1 MTFTIESEY
10 IYLIAVLLL
19 MLVQVI
25 QWRVIVKLR
34 KEFEEVWTQIGTLAV
49 GVSNQL
55 LNLQQELNKKED
67 KKSVK
72 ELIEK

>member
-19 MLVQVI
+19 MFIQVI
-25 QWRVIVKLR
+25 QWRAILKVR
-34 KEFEEVWTQIGTLAV
+34 REFEDVWTQIGTLAV

-72 ELIEK
+72 ELIDK

>member
-25 QWRVIVKLR
+25 QWRVMVKLR
-34 KEFEEVWTQIGTLAV
+34 KEFEDVWTQIGTLAV
-49 GVSNQL
+49 GVSSQL
-55 LNLQQELNKKED
+55 LSLQQELNKKED

-72 ELIEK
+72 ELIDK

>member
-19 MLVQVI
+19 MLIQVV
-25 QWRVIVKLR
+25 QWRMIVKIR
-34 KEFEEVWTQIGTLAV
+34 KEFEDVWTQIGTLAV

-72 ELIEK
+72 ELIDK

>member
-19 MLVQVI
+19 MLVQVV
-25 QWRVIVKLR
+25 QWRMIVKMR
-34 KEFEEVWTQIGTLAV
+34 KEFEDVWTQIGTLAV

-72 ELIEK
+72 ELIDK

>member
-10 IYLIAVLLL
+10 VYLIAVLLL
-19 MLVQVI
+19 MLVQVV
-25 QWRVIVKLR
+25 QWRAIVKVR
-34 KEFEEVWTQIGTLAV
+34 KEFEDVWTQIGTLAV

-72 ELIEK
+72 ELIDK

>member
-19 MLVQVI
+19 MFVQVI
-25 QWRVIVKLR
+25 QWRMIVKMR
-34 KEFEEVWTQIGTLAV
+34 KEFEDVWTQIGTLAV

-72 ELIEK
+72 ELIDK

>member
-19 MLVQVI
+19 MLVQVV
-25 QWRVIVKLR
+25 QWRMIVKIR
-34 KEFEEVWTQIGTLAV
+34 KEFEDVWTQIGTLAV

-55 LNLQQELNKKED
+55 LSLQQELNKKED

-72 ELIEK
+72 ELIDK

>member
-25 QWRVIVKLR
+25 QWRVMVKLR
-34 KEFEEVWTQIGTLAV
+34 KEFEDVWTQLGTLAV

-55 LNLQQELNKKED
+55 LSLQQELNKKED

-72 ELIEK
+72 ELIDK